1 MFITIYSAFA
11 VFVLF
16 SIELVVGSEEC
27 PPWFTLENTTGSLFP
42 QCFCSTDNQPWIICD
57 QRLQKSYLNPG
68 NCAFQDTT
76 TNGTLVAACP
86 YVFPKH
92 LIVDGHIL
100 LPSKVSELNNFT
112 CGNLHRDLSFPLCGR
127 CANGTGP
134 AIYYFGSK
142 CVPCSAVNILYYLL
156 LQYLPNTIM
165 FLAIIVFRINI
176 TAAPMVHY
184 VLFCNVVVL
193 ALGFF
198 SGEYSNIMLSLD
210 HKYIYIKNIGRLLLT
225 LNAVWTFDIL
235 LFLSPPLCISE
246 HMQEIYIPYLN
257 TLAALYPF
265 ILLLITYAAIQL
277 HAHDYKLF
285 VRLWKLF
292 HRTYVRFRRAWDPNA
307 SMIQAFATVLFL
319 SYTKFLLLM
328 YEPFRFSNTYNQKL
342 NSVNTTMYLDPNIPI
357 NDPKHIYLF
366 LLSAIIFIFIL
377 LPPSL
382 LLIIF
387 PTRLFSKVSQCLKLR
402 WIISIRIFADTFN
415 GCYKDGTDG
424 ARDYRAV
431 SGYILATCLLIPTIH
446 IVMTLQDMAT
456 LIPSVYTTLFIVLTV
471 PCAAMRPYK
480 HTAANI
486 SGVALLAILALLAF
500 SFQLFLS
507 HNKFAVILNIATLAL
522 PHCVF
527 YSYLVYQ
534 LGKLAKQRC
543 LYIWQEREH
552 TQRLCRFSN
561 TGA

>member
-1 MFITIYSAFA
+1 
-11 VFVLF
+11 
-16 SIELVVGSEEC
+16 
-27 PPWFTLENTTGSLFP
+27 
-42 QCFCSTDNQPWIICD
+42 
-57 QRLQKSYLNPG
+57 
-68 NCAFQDTT
+68 
-76 TNGTLVAACP
+76 
-86 YVFPKH
+86 
-92 LIVDGHIL
+92 
-100 LPSKVSELNNFT
+100 
-112 CGNLHRDLSFPLCGR
+112 
-127 CANGTGP
+127 
-134 AIYYFGSK
+134 
-142 CVPCSAVNILYYLL
+142 
-156 LQYLPNTIM
+156 
-165 FLAIIVFRINI
+165 
-176 TAAPMVHY
+176 
-184 VLFCNVVVL
+184 
-193 ALGFF
+193 
-198 SGEYSNIMLSLD
+198 
-210 HKYIYIKNIGRLLLT
+210 
-225 LNAVWTFDIL
+225 
-235 LFLSPPLCISE
+235 
-246 HMQEIYIPYLN
+246 MQEVYIPYLN

-328 YEPFRFSNTYNQKL
+328 FEPIRLSNIHNQKL
-342 NSVNTTMYLDPNIPI
+342 NSVNTTMYLDPNIPR
-357 NDPKHIYLF
+357 NDHKSIYLF

-387 PTRLFSKVSQCLKLR
+387 PTRLFNKVSQCLKLR

-415 GCYKDGTDG
+415 GCYKDGTNG
-424 ARDYRAV
+424 TRDYRAV

-446 IVMTLQDMAT
+446 IVMTLQHIEFFT
-456 LIPSVYTTLFIVLTV
+456 PSVYTTLFIVFTV
-471 PCAAMRPYK
+471 LCAAMRPYK
-480 HTAANI
+480 HTAANL
-486 SGVALLAILALLAF
+486 SGVALLAIPALLIF

-507 HNKFAVILNIATLAL
+507 HNKFALIMMIATLAL

-552 TQRLCRFSN
+552 MQRLCRFSN
-561 TGA
+561 TAA

>member
-1 MFITIYSAFA
+1 MFIASYSTFA
-11 VFVLF
+11 ALMLLG
-16 SIELVVGSEEC
+16 IELVVGSEEC

-42 QCFCSTDNQPWIICD
+42 QCVCSTDNQPWIICD

-76 TNGTLVAACP
+76 TNGTVVIACP

-100 LPSKVSELNNFT
+100 LSSKVSELNSFT
-112 CGNLHRDLSFPLCGR
+112 CGNLNREIGTYLCGR

-184 VLFCNVVVL
+184 VIFCNVVVL
-193 ALGFF
+193 AFGFF
-198 SGEYSNIMLSLD
+198 SGEYSNIVLSLD
-210 HKYIYIKNIGRLLLT
+210 HKYIYIKYIGILSLT

-277 HAHDYKLF
+277 HAHNYKLV

-307 SMIQAFATVLFL
+307 SMIQAFATLLFL

-328 YEPFRFSNTYNQKL
+328 FEPLRITHIHNQKL
-342 NSVNTTMYLDPNIPI
+342 NSMNTTMYLDPNIPR
-357 NDPKHIYLF
+357 NDLKRIYLF

-387 PTRLFSKVSQCLKLR
+387 PTRLFNKVSLCLKPR
-402 WIISIRIFADTFN
+402 WIVSIRIFADTFN

-424 ARDYRAV
+424 TRDYRAV
-431 SGYILATCLLIPTIH
+431 SGYILAIFLILPSVE
-446 IVMTLQDMAT
+446 IVMTL
-456 LIPSVYTTLFIVLTV
+456 LYIEPFISSVYITLLIVLTV
-471 PCAAMRPYK
+471 LCATGRPYK
-480 HTAANI
+480 YTAANN
-486 SGVALLAILALLAF
+486 SGVALLAILVLMFF
-500 SFQLFLS
+500 SFQLFLF
-507 HNKFAVILNIATLAL
+507 HNKFDVILMIATLAL

-561 TGA
+561 TAA